1 MISAKWVRYCEICF
15 KRKDY
20 MLRSGYYE
28 SIDINGG
35 SNFIISREIDISF
48 INKVHWHPFVEILI
62 SVSGG
67 NEVEVN
73 FNKYTL
79 NLNDVLIIYP
89 GDLHAINKCSGTS
102 LWVAQFSS
110 ELLSIINEMNSQMAL
125 LSQFP
130 YLKYD
135 SSRADCDRI
144 ILILKEFF
152 ATRES
157 DAHLKEVH
165 MYTLLLSFFEKVG
178 QSCISQRN
186 EALPGIENPKQNMTK
201 KMADACLYI
210 SENYTSPLTLDD
222 AARFMGV
229 SKSYFAHLFKQ
240 YTNSTFVDFLTEER
254 VKRAQTLFLNPD
266 VHIID
271 IAFDSG
277 FSSISSF
284 NRSFKKITGLSPS
297 KFREAM
303 ITHTK

>member
-1 MISAKWVRYCEICF
+1 
-15 KRKDY
+15 
-20 MLRSGYYE
+20 
-28 SIDINGG
+28 
-35 SNFIISREIDISF
+35 
-48 INKVHWHPFVEILI
+48 
-62 SVSGG
+62 
-67 NEVEVN
+67 
-73 FNKYTL
+73 
-79 NLNDVLIIYP
+79 
-89 GDLHAINKCSGTS
+89 
-102 LWVAQFSS
+102 
-110 ELLSIINEMNSQMAL
+110 
-125 LSQFP
+125 
-130 YLKYD
+130 
-135 SSRADCDRI
+135 
-144 ILILKEFF
+144 
-152 ATRES
+152 
-157 DAHLKEVH
+157 LKEVH
-165 MYTLLLSFFEKVG
+165 MYALLLSFFEKVG
-178 QSCISQRN
+178 QNCINQRN
-186 EALPGIENPKQNMTK
+186 EALPGIESPKQNMTK

>member
-1 MISAKWVRYCEICF
+1 
-15 KRKDY
+15 
-20 MLRSGYYE
+20 MLRNGYYE

-35 SNFIISREIDISF
+35 SNFIISKEIDMSF

-62 SVSGG
+62 SVADG
-67 NEVEVN
+67 NEVEIN
-73 FNKYTL
+73 FNKYPM
-79 NLNDVLIIYP
+79 NLNDILIIYP
-89 GDLHAINKCSGTS
+89 GDLHAINKCAGAT

-110 ELLSIINEMNSQMAL
+110 EMLSILNELNSQMAL
-125 LSQFP
+125 LSQYP
-130 YLKYD
+130 YLKYN
-135 SSRADCDRI
+135 SSSTDCDHI
-144 ILILKEFF
+144 VLILKELF
-152 ATRES
+152 AARNADS
-157 DAHLKEVH
+157 RWKEVH
-165 MYTLLLSFFEKVG
+165 MYASLLSFFEKVG
-178 QSCISQRN
+178 QNCISQRN
-186 EALPGIENPKQNMTK
+186 EAMPGIENPKQNMTK

-210 SENYTSPLTLDD
+210 SENYASPLTLDD

-254 VKRAQTLFLNPD
+254 VKRAQTQFLNPD

-297 KFREAM
+297 KFR
-303 ITHTK
+303 